1 MARRMYEYLFLFDSG
16 KTSGDVMAAVQ
27 VLHTTFE
34 KHGAEI
40 LASRPWADQRLT
52 YSIRH
57 QKKGL
62 YYLIYVRCDSNEIKE
77 IEGDLKLNE
86 SLLRFLTVVIDPK
99 WEDDML
105 AVAKDEHALALQ
117 LSSADDSDGD
127 YDSSR
132 RSSAPVPVAAIIDE
146 PMKD

>member
-27 VLHTTFE
+27 ALHTTFE

-40 LASRPWADQRLT
+40 LASRPWADQRLA
-52 YSIRH
+52 YQIGH

-62 YYLIYVRCDSNEIKE
+62 YYLIYARVDSLQVHE
-77 IEGDLKLNE
+77 IELDLKLNE
-86 SLLRFLTVVIDPK
+86 QLLRFITVVLDKK
-99 WEDDML
+99 WEEDML

-117 LSSADDSDGD
+117 LSAPDDVIESND
-127 YDSSR
+127 YGPPR
-132 RSSAPVPVAAIIDE
+132 RSPVGMGE
-146 PMKD
+146 GKD

>member
-1 MARRMYEYLFLFDSG
+1 MPRRMYEFLILFDSG
-16 KTSGDVMAAVQ
+16 KTSGDVMAAVNA
-27 VLHTTFE
+27 LHGTVE

-40 LASRPWADQRLT
+40 IASRPWADQRLA

-62 YYLIYVRCDSNEIKE
+62 YYLIYVRCDANKVHE

-86 SLLRFLTVVIDPK
+86 QVLRYLTVVIDPK

-117 LSSADDSDGD
+117 LASSSEPGDGD
-127 YDSSR
+127 YDAPR
-132 RSSAPVPVAAIIDE
+132 RPMAPVAEA
-146 PMKD
+146 KD

>member
-16 KTSGDVMAAVQ
+16 KTSSDVMGAVQ

-40 LASRPWADQRLT
+40 LASRPWADQRHLT

-62 YYLIYVRCDSNEIKE
+62 YYLIYVRCDSNQIKE

-99 WEDDML
+99 WEEDML
-105 AVAKDEHALALQ
+105 AVAKDEHTLALQ
-117 LSSADDSDGD
+117 LASSDDSDGD
-127 YDSSR
+127 YVTTALGSDAGCR
-132 RSSAPVPVAAIIDE
+132 HCR
-146 PMKD
+146 

>member
-16 KTSGDVMAAVQ
+16 KTSSDVMGAVQ

-62 YYLIYVRCDSNEIKE
+62 YYLIYVRCDSNQIKE

-99 WEDDML
+99 WEEDML
-105 AVAKDEHALALQ
+105 AVAKDEHTLALQ
-117 LSSADDSDGD
+117 LASSDDSDGD
-127 YDSSR
+127 YDSRGARLRCRLPSL
-132 RSSAPVPVAAIIDE
+132 
-146 PMKD
+146 PMNQ

>member
-1 MARRMYEYLFLFDSG
+1 MYEYLFLFDSG
-16 KTSGDVMAAVQ
+16 KTSSDVMGAVQ

-40 LASRPWADQRLT
+40 MASRPWADHRLA
-52 YSIRH
+52 YPIRH
-57 QKKGL
+57 QKKGI
-62 YYLIYVRCDSNEIKE
+62 YYLIYVRCDSNQIKE

-86 SLLRFLTVVIDPK
+86 ALLRFITVVIDPK

-105 AVAKDEHALALQ
+105 AVARDEHALALQ
-117 LSSADDSDGD
+117 LSANDDNDGD
-127 YDSSR
+127 YESMR
-132 RSSAPVPVAAIIDE
+132 RAAPATAGTGGEE